1 MGGSSMQPPQ
11 QFPPQHVDNPN
22 MAEVMPSPA
31 YGIQQGMVFVVAQ
44 NNASATAGLVL
55 GIIAMVFSIMA
66 PFFFLICCIFSIPL
80 SFLGIIFSHIG
91 YSNAKTTGVGKRKA
105 IAGLILNWPQLL
117 LGIIPIAT
125 GLYPVFFSAI

>member
-1 MGGSSMQPPQ
+1 MQPPQ
-11 QFPPQHVDNPN
+11 QSPTLLVGNPN
-22 MAEVMPSPA
+22 MEGATPFHA
-31 YGIQQGMVFVVAQ
+31 HGNQQGMVFVAAH

-80 SFLGIIFSHIG
+80 SLLGIIFSHIG
-91 YSNAKTTGVGKRKA
+91 YSNAITTGVGKRQA

-117 LGIIPIAT
+117 LGIIPIVT
-125 GLYPVFFSAI
+125 GLYPEFFS

>member
-1 MGGSSMQPPQ
+1 MEGVTPFHANG
-11 QFPPQHVDNPN
+11 N
-22 MAEVMPSPA
+22 
-31 YGIQQGMVFVVAQ
+31 QQGMVFVVAH

-80 SFLGIIFSHIG
+80 AFLGIIFSHIG
-91 YSNAKTTGVGKRKA
+91 YFNAKKTGVGKRQA

-117 LGIIPIAT
+117 LGLIPIVT
-125 GLYPVFFSAI
+125 GLYPEFFS

>member
-1 MGGSSMQPPQ
+1 MQPPQ
-11 QFPPQHVDNPN
+11 QSPSLLAGSPN
-22 MAEVMPSPA
+22 MEGTMPSPA
-31 YGIQQGMVFVVAQ
+31 YGNQQGMVFVVAQ
-44 NNASATAGLVL
+44 NNASATTGLVL

-80 SFLGIIFSHIG
+80 ALLGIIFSHIG
-91 YSNAKTTGVGKRKA
+91 YSNAKKTDVGKRKA

-125 GLYPVFFSAI
+125 GLYPEFFSGI

>member
-1 MGGSSMQPPQ
+1 MQPPQ
-11 QFPPQHVDNPN
+11 QSPSLLVGSPN
-22 MAEVMPSPA
+22 MEGATSPYA
-31 YGIQQGMVFVVAQ
+31 NGNQQGMVFVVAQ

-80 SFLGIIFSHIG
+80 AFLGIIFSHIG
-91 YSNAKTTGVGKRKA
+91 YFNAKKTGVGKRQA

-117 LGIIPIAT
+117 LGLIPIVT
-125 GLYPVFFSAI
+125 GLYPEFFS

>member
-1 MGGSSMQPPQ
+1 MQPSQ
-11 QFPPQHVDNPN
+11 QSPSLLVGSPN
-22 MAEVMPSPA
+22 MEGAMPSHA
-31 YGIQQGMVFVVAQ
+31 YGNQQGMVFVVAQ
-44 NNASATAGLVL
+44 KNASATAGLVL

-80 SFLGIIFSHIG
+80 ALLGIIFSHIG

-125 GLYPVFFSAI
+125 GLYPEFFSAI